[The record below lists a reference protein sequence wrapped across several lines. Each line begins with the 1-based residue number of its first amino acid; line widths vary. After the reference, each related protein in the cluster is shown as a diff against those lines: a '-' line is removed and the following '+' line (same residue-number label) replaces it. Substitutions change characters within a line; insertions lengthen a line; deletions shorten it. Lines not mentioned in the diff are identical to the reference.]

1 MAQLATTPAA
11 KYENLNLVLE
21 TPRVGENQLLTN
33 SMRASMHTSFFFN
46 LIIKTRIVLPSNTH
60 VLLAFSLVLKL
71 QPSSP
76 AAVIKHALV
85 FPRIL

>member
-33 SMRASMHTSFFFN
+33 SMRASMHTSFFLN

>member
-1 MAQLATTPAA
+1 MAPLATTPAA

-21 TPRVGENQLLTN
+21 TPRVGENQLLTH

-46 LIIKTRIVLPSNTH
+46 LSIKTRIVLPSNTH
-60 VLLAFSLVLKL
+60 VLLAFSLVLKR